1 VGSPPP
7 HSEFV
12 YTSCPTSSLWSFKVT
27 LNVLQTNAAP
37 FLVPSPTRRFP
48 SAPGSPNGSGIY
60 ADGDTVV
67 VLWDGESTR
76 GDGKPYE
83 NAYAWFMRFREGLV
97 VEATAFY
104 DSIAF
109 NEL

>member
-1 VGSPPP
+1 MDYRGP
-7 HSEFV
+7 
-12 YTSCPTSSLWSFKVT
+12 VT
-27 LNVLQTNAAP
+27 AIKDLRQQGTVHRGGASALRRPILAAVLACG
-37 FLVPSPTRRFP
+37 VR
-48 SAPGSPNGSGIY
+48 GIY

-67 VLWDGESTR
+67 VLWDGEGIR
-76 GDGKPYE
+76 LDGKPYE
-83 NAYAWFMRFREGLV
+83 NTYAWFMRFHEGLV